1 MEISRYPGFIGFTYY
16 CIRRQRTKKHIYIG
30 TYIIYWNL
38 IVTSLPGLR
47 LTLSSLNFEL
57 ANLIPPRPTNQ
68 AHSSVTKS
76 DSIEQLIK
84 VQFIKRGNKHISIH
98 PSEAN
103 QPTPL
108 LSQFTEFDA
117 IELRIQLIKVQFRKR
132 GNKHISEMLKAPK

>member
-1 MEISRYPGFIGFTYY
+1 MYTTDNALLRKLKISRYPGFIRFTYY

-68 AHSSVTKS
+68 AHPSVTKS

-84 VQFIKRGNKHISIH
+84 VQIIKRGNKHISNI
-98 PSEAN
+98 PPRPTN
-103 QPTPL
+103 QPHSSVDSL
-108 LSQFTEFDA
+108 NS
-117 IELRIQLIKVQFRKR
+117 IQL
-132 GNKHISEMLKAPK
+132 S

>member
-1 MEISRYPGFIGFTYY
+1 MYTTDYALLRWLEMEISRYQGFIRFTYY

-68 AHSSVTKS
+68 AHSVTKS

-84 VQFIKRGNKHISIH
+84 VQIIKRGKHISNI
-98 PSEAN
+98 PSRPTN
-103 QPTPL
+103 QPHSSVDSL
-108 LSQFTEFDA
+108 NS
-117 IELRIQLIKVQFRKR
+117 IQL
-132 GNKHISEMLKAPK
+132 S

>member
-1 MEISRYPGFIGFTYY
+1 MDIYMYSTLYIVHNRLCSAEVVGDGDIQISRIHKIHILLY
-16 CIRRQRTKKHIYIG
+16 QEAADEKHIYIG

-68 AHSSVTKS
+68 AHSSVTKF

-84 VQFIKRGNKHISIH
+84 V
-98 PSEAN
+98 
-103 QPTPL
+103 
-108 LSQFTEFDA
+108 
-117 IELRIQLIKVQFRKR
+117 
-132 GNKHISEMLKAPK
+132 